1 MPVTRFLLAAC
12 CALLPLSALAQAR
25 KQPPAIQCPLR
36 PAECQINVQA
46 FNFGRGEMTQV
57 SPPINGHDTISVTCT
72 RAPLDG
78 LSVEVDYEL
87 KATPPAPAR
96 QMRNRELH
104 FLRYDMFVDAAR
116 TKYWGDGQTHGTF
129 SFTGT
134 LFLDD
139 RNRVSTLVH
148 QVYGQVEGG
157 QVAILPGNWL
167 GAVVVNLDYT
177 PICIGARG
185 VRSSGIRGG
194 IR

>member
-1 MPVTRFLLAAC
+1 MPVTRLLLAAC
-12 CALLPLSALAQAR
+12 CALLPLSAWAQRA
-25 KQPPAIQCPLR
+25 KPPALCPLR

-46 FNFGRGEMTQV
+46 FNFGRGEMTEFA
-57 SPPINGHDTISVTCT
+57 PPINGHDTISVTCT

-116 TKYWGDGQTHGTF
+116 TKYWGDGQTQGTF
-129 SFTGT
+129 SFTGA

-139 RNRVSTLVH
+139 RTRVGTLVH
-148 QVYGQVEGG
+148 QVYGQVPGG
-157 QVAILPGNWL
+157 QAATLPGNWL
-167 GAVVVNLDYT
+167 GAVVVRLDYT
-177 PICIGARG
+177 PVCSGSRG
-185 VRSSGIRGG
+185 VRSIGIRGG